1 MSPALAAPPKRPW
14 RRRLGARSRRQGRWA
29 EVVAAA
35 WLMARGWQV
44 LGFRLKAGPGEIDL
58 LVRRGRVLAVVE
70 VKRRATLEAALE
82 SLGPQQRRRLLA
94 AGRAIA
100 ARRPALRE
108 LDLRL
113 DLFAFA
119 PGCLPRHFPGL
130 IVDGPMGL

>member
-1 MSPALAAPPKRPW
+1 MRPAAPPLRPKRPW
-14 RRRLGARSRRQGRWA
+14 RMRLGARARRQGRWA

-35 WLMARGWQV
+35 WLMAHGWQV

-70 VKRRATLEAALE
+70 VKRRATLAAALE
-82 SLGPQQRRRLLA
+82 SLGPAQRRRLLA
-94 AGRAIA
+94 AGRALM
-100 ARRPALRE
+100 ARRPALRD

-119 PGCLPRHFPGL
+119 PRCLPRHFPGL
-130 IVDGPMGL
+130 IVDEPGL